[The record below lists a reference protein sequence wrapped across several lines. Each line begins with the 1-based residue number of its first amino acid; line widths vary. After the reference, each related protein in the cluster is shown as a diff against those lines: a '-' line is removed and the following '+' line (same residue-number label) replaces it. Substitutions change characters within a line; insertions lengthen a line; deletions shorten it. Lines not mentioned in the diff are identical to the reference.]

1 MILFELLILLQYI
14 EYIYIYIYL
23 FCHLLYYFNF
33 MIFLN
38 VTLFPFVETTGLA
51 VRAKYHLDLTA
62 FL

>member
-1 MILFELLILLQYI
+1 M
-14 EYIYIYIYL
+14 YIYIYL